1 MGLVPAAHSHVPC
14 VRIRQFVSH
23 ALKGF
28 IFRERVACHAEII
41 VPPAIAA
48 RIVLRVWP
56 GITVL
61 QAIRVKLVSIR
72 MPFVSIATRPYA
84 KVARLDFS

>member
-1 MGLVPAAHSHVPC
+1 MGLAPAAYFHVPC
-14 VRIRQFVSH
+14 VRIKQFVTH
-23 ALKGF
+23 ALKDF
-28 IFRERVACHAEII
+28 IFRERVACHAQII

-61 QAIRVKLVSIR
+61 QAIRVKLVLIC
-72 MPFVSIATRPYA
+72 MLFVSIATSMYV
-84 KVARLDFS
+84 KVARLDFF